1 MRANFI
7 LVVVAASVISLTAQS
22 PVAFEVASVKPAA
35 LDSAGPT
42 RAIQLFM
49 PNSLR
54 LTNITLKSLIQ
65 TAYGVQ
71 DYQISG
77 TSGWMDS
84 SAYDVEAKSATTVTR
99 EQELSMLQAL
109 LAERFKLKVHRATQD
124 GNVYALA
131 VAKSG
136 LKIKLAADPAGGAR
150 GGANGRLIGKRS
162 MPQLAT
168 LLSGILRRPVID
180 QTGLAGVY
188 EFTLEWTPEVGQT
201 GPDATPPAPANPGAP
216 SIFTAVQEQ
225 LGLKLDS
232 ARAPIDLVIVD
243 GAEKPSEN

>member
-1 MRANFI
+1 VP
-7 LVVVAASVISLTAQS
+7 LS
-22 PVAFEVASVKPAA
+22 FEVASVKPAA
-35 LDSAGPT
+35 LDATGPT
-42 RAIQLFM
+42 RSIQLFM

-54 LTNITLKSLIQ
+54 LTNITLKTLIQ
-65 TAYGVQ
+65 TAYGAQ

-84 SAYDVEAKSATTVTR
+84 NAYDVEAKSATTKTR
-99 EQELSMLQAL
+99 EQTLMMLQAL
-109 LAERFKLKVHRATQD
+109 LADRFKLKVHRATQE
-124 GNVYALA
+124 GNIYALT

-150 GGANGRLIGKRS
+150 GRANGRLIGKRS

-168 LLSGILRRPVID
+168 LLSGILRRPVLD
-180 QTGLAGVY
+180 QTGLSGVY

-225 LGLKLDS
+225 LGLKLD
-232 ARAPIDLVIVD
+232 AAKAPVEVIAVD
-243 GAEKPSEN
+243 NAEKPSEN

>member
-1 MRANFI
+1 
-7 LVVVAASVISLTAQS
+7 
-22 PVAFEVASVKPAA
+22 
-35 LDSAGPT
+35 
-42 RAIQLFM
+42 
-49 PNSLR
+49 
-54 LTNITLKSLIQ
+54 
-65 TAYGVQ
+65 
-71 DYQISG
+71 
-77 TSGWMDS
+77 
-84 SAYDVEAKSATTVTR
+84 
-99 EQELSMLQAL
+99 L

-124 GNVYALA
+124 GNVYALT

-136 LKIKLAADPAGGAR
+136 LKIKLAADPAAGAR

-201 GPDATPPAPANPGAP
+201 GPDATPPAPAPGAP

-232 ARAPIDLVIVD
+232 AKAPIELVVVD
-243 GAEKPSEN
+243 SAERHSEN